1 MSKRLPQP
9 YQAAWLLMKQGKA
22 PARGETIGFVKV
34 LPFRLHGRNFTVK
47 PTPQANSKEI
57 DVEDYILSLFASL
70 SQVFDPMNIR
80 LKLNPATL
88 SDFV

>member
-1 MSKRLPQP
+1 
-9 YQAAWLLMKQGKA
+9 MKQGKA

-34 LPFRLHGRNFTVK
+34 LPFRLQGRNFTVK
-47 PTPQANSKEI
+47 PTPQANPKEI